1 MAGDG
6 VASTRERILDA
17 TLDVVAVEG
26 LRGMSLE
33 AVAAKAGVSRQTV
46 YRHFGSRAQLI
57 QQVVLREERRLVDYA
72 LVRTAGHATL
82 RASLQAGLEA
92 CLTEARKHPLIKP
105 LLETEPGELLPYLLG
120 PRQPV
125 LGAAIEGVV
134 EVVAQLVPGLSEA
147 DRTVAT
153 DAGVRLAIS
162 HVISPSS
169 EPDSTVAA
177 QLADLVVTWVEAR
190 MAADA

>member
-1 MAGDG
+1 MAG
-6 VASTRERILDA
+6 TYERILDA

-26 LRGMSLE
+26 LRGMSLGK
-33 AVAAKAGVSRQTV
+33 VADKAGVSRQTV
-46 YRHFGSRAQLI
+46 YRHFGSRGQLI
-57 QQVVLREERRLVDYA
+57 QQTVLREERRLVDYA
-72 LVRTAGHATL
+72 MVKTAGHETL
-82 RASLQAGLEA
+82 RGALTAGLEA

-134 EVVAQLVPGLSEA
+134 EVVARLVPGLSQDDLTA
-147 DRTVAT
+147 VT

-162 HVISPSS
+162 HVISPSTA
-169 EPDSTVAA
+169 PDSVVAA
-177 QLADLVVTWVEAR
+177 QLADLLVTWVEAR
-190 MAADA
+190 MPPGA